1 MKCLLLYAS
10 FGDGHVQVARALSEA
25 LTRDLG
31 AEVRA
36 VDTFRQTN
44 EALARMN
51 ERIFEWSTRYAPAL
65 YGWSYDWTRDLSIR
79 HPLWAALARFSRR
92 AAWRAIRDFEPDVIV
107 QLFPDHALAKLPPGR
122 RPLVAVVLT
131 DFAVH
136 SRWVHPNADLVIAP
150 THDAAAHVRR
160 LRPDVRV
167 VVGGIPVRDQFR
179 RCALP
184 RRADARRI
192 VMLTG
197 GRGVFPQ
204 YEEVLERLVSHFPDH
219 VIEVMCGRN
228 SRMFEGVRAF
238 AQRSGHTSIH
248 PIGFTDDVASHLQQA
263 DFVLAKAGGVT
274 IAECLASGTPMVF
287 YKPLPGQERENARC
301 IEKLGAG
308 RIAASLTDLDRLFAA
323 WSPDFQRSLQA
334 RATELGRPGAASWV
348 AACLAR
354 AWGNR
359 PAVTREAMDA
369 APLVVQE
376 RG

>member
-1 MKCLLLYAS
+1 MRCLLLYGS
-10 FGDGHVQVARALSEA
+10 FGDGHVQVARALSES

-65 YGWSYDWTRDLSIR
+65 YGWSYDWTRYLSIR
-79 HPLWAALARFSRR
+79 HPLWAFLARFSRR
-92 AAWRAIRDFEPDVIV
+92 AAWRAIQEFEPDVIV

-136 SRWVHPNADLVIAP
+136 SRWVHENADLVIAP
-150 THDAAAHVRR
+150 TDEAAADVRR

-179 RCALP
+179 RCGLP
-184 RRADARRI
+184 RPDGIRRI
-192 VMLTG
+192 VLVTG

-204 YEEVLERLVSHFPDH
+204 YEGVLDRLVRHFPDH

-228 SRMFEGVRAF
+228 RRMLEGVRAF
-238 AQRSGHTSIH
+238 ARRTGNTSVQ
-248 PIGFTDDVASHLQQA
+248 PLGFTDDVASHLQRA
-263 DFVLAKAGGVT
+263 DFVIAKAGGVT

-287 YKPLPGQERENARC
+287 FKPLPGQERENARC
-301 IEKLGAG
+301 IERLGAG
-308 RIAASLTDLDRLFAA
+308 RIAGSLADLDRLFAA
-323 WSPDFQRSLQA
+323 WSDDLRETMRS
-334 RATELGRPGAASWV
+334 RAVALGRPGAASF
-348 AACLAR
+348 ASACVAR
-354 AWGNR
+354 AWQRHQASGR
-359 PAVTREAMDA
+359 GVPAA
-369 APLVVQE
+369 APLALQE